1 MWGEFLVISE
11 HLGTRDFSRERCSES
26 DMHLLARLSAWLTEL
41 EPGLSQQ
48 FSDITTQ
55 LVAPDWQRPLSS
67 WKVTLKGRVRC
78 FRSLSA
84 TLDDLARAG
93 FPAHM
98 GRASSWPNALADRD
112 LLSWLCLQTRFR
124 QILEGARIVDR
135 LVAKLLQRFS
145 GKRRAPT

>member
-67 WKVTLKGRVRC
+67 WKVSEGSGSGPRRDHRPLFFEPNGTTGGRNGLVPS
-78 FRSLSA
+78 FAPSA
-84 TLDDLARAG
+84 TIAARAS
-93 FPAHM
+93 PPI
-98 GRASSWPNALADRD
+98 SS
-112 LLSWLCLQTRFR
+112 
-124 QILEGARIVDR
+124 
-135 LVAKLLQRFS
+135 
-145 GKRRAPT
+145 